1 VLVVPPR
8 RGICVRARYD
18 PHVPAKRVIG
28 DVPGLFIAAGT
39 EVVTARE
46 IARRLGISNG
56 RIHQIIAAD
65 RAFPEPYGTLA
76 GRIAWDWTRIAQWAA
91 DANRTIDTTPPGSSS
106 YRAETDASVVT
117 LTEVAILLG
126 VSIPRA
132 AELAERDTFPPR
144 IGRFGRGILWDRN
157 AIVHYREH
165 RPDRRGVSTRVDG

>member
-1 VLVVPPR
+1 
-8 RGICVRARYD
+8 
-18 PHVPAKRVIG
+18 
-28 DVPGLFIAAGT
+28 VPGLFIAAGT

-46 IARRLGISNG
+46 ISRRLGISNG

-76 GRIAWDWTRIAQWAA
+76 GRIAWDWERITRWAA

-117 LTEVAILLG
+117 LTEVAIVLG

-132 AELAERDTFPPR
+132 AELAERDTFPAR
-144 IGRFGRGILWDRN
+144 IGRFGRGILWDRD
-157 AIVHYREH
+157 AIIRFREH
-165 RPDRRGVSTRVDG
+165 RPARGGVPTPADG